1 MRIYKKKIFFHF
13 SVVEI
18 FGGDSASGVSVLRTF
33 RLMRIFK
40 LIRFMKSLQKQITVM
55 VKTLDSVM
63 TFLALLVIFIFTVSI
78 LGMHLFGAKMI
89 LNGTPVRHN
98 FDSLLWALMTT
109 FQVLIVTFIFTADD
123 NHQPILINLHSFSPM

>member
-1 MRIYKKKIFFHF
+1 M
-13 SVVEI
+13 EI

-89 LNGTPVRHN
+89 FKGTPVRHN

-109 FQVLIVTFIFTADD
+109 FQVFIVTFIFTVDV
-123 NHQPILINLHSFSPM
+123 NRPLI